1 MDKTIR
7 DSRTA
12 FNAADLSPRQR
23 KMQEYLKKTSNRR
36 SWQAPL
42 YFAFACFGKLIFGFG
57 ASQVTKGLV
66 TSDQTATIIGAVCS
80 IFGFICVILAALGFG
95 AGLGRCSRK
104 WGWILKLTSIFAG
117 TLIAIGYALNEYY
130 VSTNGSLT
138 AIRLSFFPLFF
149 GAAILVIT
157 LPNFT
162 AYTELVRGRMP
173 LPIQKRS
180 FFALCLLG
188 PGLGTVFAG
197 WITGE
202 KGQWPVAFNASVL
215 TIAMAL
221 LYFGTATLWS
231 NHIRREAEWANQCL
245 IVEAYMRSSDG
256 SALPFEAKE
265 I

>member
-117 TLIAIGYALNEYY
+117 TLIAIGYALNGNLYR
-130 VSTNGSLT
+130 
-138 AIRLSFFPLFF
+138 AC
-149 GAAILVIT
+149 
-157 LPNFT
+157 
-162 AYTELVRGRMP
+162 
-173 LPIQKRS
+173 KRKN
-180 FFALCLLG
+180 A
-188 PGLGTVFAG
+188 TIIFAG